1 MLQKLVFFSG
11 KGACTDFLCPFPA
24 RVRETT
30 MCLAIAR
37 LAKMQQHRESLV
49 AAGAI
54 PRLQHVAA
62 HGCCNSNL
70 NSIAETRQYMEI
82 ARTTL
87 LMIQ

>member
-1 MLQKLVFFSG
+1 
-11 KGACTDFLCPFPA
+11 
-24 RVRETT
+24 

-37 LAKMQQHRESLV
+37 LAKMQQHKESLV

-54 PRLQHVAA
+54 PRLQHVAT

-87 LMIQ
+87 LLIQ